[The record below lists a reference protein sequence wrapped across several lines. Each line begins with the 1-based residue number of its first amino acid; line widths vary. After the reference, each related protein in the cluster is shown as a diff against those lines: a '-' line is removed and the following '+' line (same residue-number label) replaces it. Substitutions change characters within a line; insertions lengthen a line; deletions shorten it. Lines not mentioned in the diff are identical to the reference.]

1 MANEAVREQPK
12 SVMIDPRYNNRSNR
26 KRMEADEKELEDLM
40 KAEAGEETPEE
51 EGVLETKEGETPE
64 IKEETPEED
73 KKLSKEE
80 ATFKK
85 RYGDLRRYQQEQE
98 AKHKAEVTALKEG
111 NPKGIAPPKSD
122 EDIDAWAAKYPDIA
136 GIVETIAQKKAKE
149 MFEQTDS
156 RFKEL
161 DDLNYETK
169 RSKAEIEIRSAHS
182 DFDKLKGSDAFHDWV
197 DEQSDWIKNA
207 LYDNQDDSKAVI
219 RVIDLYKMD
228 KNLTPAAKKQNA
240 KDAASD
246 VTSRSSTAKL
256 DADGSSKQFSESQV
270 ARESDAWYAANED
283 AIMAAISSGNFKYD
297 MKK

>member
-12 SVMIDPRYNNRSNR
+12 SVMIDPKYNNRSNR

-51 EGVLETKEGETPE
+51 EEVLETKEGENPE
-64 IKEETPEED
+64 VKGETPEED

-122 EDIDAWAAKYPDIA
+122 EDINAWAAKYPDIA

-161 DDLNYETK
+161 ET
-169 RSKAEIEIRSAHS
+169 
-182 DFDKLKGSDAFHDWV
+182 
-197 DEQSDWIKNA
+197 
-207 LYDNQDDSKAVI
+207 
-219 RVIDLYKMD
+219 
-228 KNLTPAAKKQNA
+228 
-240 KDAASD
+240 
-246 VTSRSSTAKL
+246 
-256 DADGSSKQFSESQV
+256 
-270 ARESDAWYAANED
+270 
-283 AIMAAISSGNFKYD
+283 
-297 MKK
+297 